1 VIHRNTSRWE
11 RSEVTFGPAG
21 RVCVTI
27 LLFVPVWFGIFFN
40 VFFLV
45 AAAIWMFVLPMAL
58 HQVWQPVRIGDE
70 TAWPVIGPSA
80 AQPVIGPSAAQPV
93 IPAEPAE
100 PAPGESLMERSAP
113 ARW

>member
-11 RSEVTFGPAG
+11 RSEVTFGPVG
-21 RVCVTI
+21 RIAVTM

-58 HQVWQPVRIGDE
+58 HQIWQPVRACDE
-70 TAWPVIGPSA
+70 PAW
-80 AQPVIGPSAAQPV
+80 PV
-93 IPAEPAE
+93 IPAEPATT
-100 PAPGESLMERSAP
+100 ESQMERTAP